1 VGAQVCTKCGQ
12 AVVAEPFAPS
22 PHAPP
27 PPIPGSPTRPTIPG
41 TEITLGDGEHVWKR
55 YAVSYIPEFR
65 FLGIRL
71 SRATGTGTLFVTNAR
86 VLFYA
91 AYERR
96 GGKRST
102 LIQETQVENVT
113 GLSAFV
119 SRSFSLV
126 AAFVVLILGL
136 SGLEALKHEAVGE
149 AFLLLLL
156 CGVGA
161 YLMSQGHGQRGSVGV
176 SIHSGSSEKSPLNF
190 GLVDDRRSGFGAALR
205 SLLGPFGRLLFGAG
219 GQSAF
224 DLLIAPPG
232 PDAEQV
238 VQELGALI
246 GDLRSKGGLAGTHWG
261 VDG

>member
-1 VGAQVCTKCGQ
+1 MTAP
-12 AVVAEPFAPS
+12 AV
-22 PHAPP
+22 
-27 PPIPGSPTRPTIPG
+27 PGSPTRPTIPG

-55 YAVSYIPEFR
+55 YAVSYIPELR
-65 FLGIRL
+65 FLGFRL
-71 SRATGTGTLFVTNAR
+71 SRSTGTGTLFVTNAR

-91 AYERR
+91 SYERR

-119 SRSFSLV
+119 SRSFSLLAV
-126 AAFVVLILGL
+126 FILLILGL

-149 AFLLLLL
+149 AFVLLLL
-156 CGVGA
+156 CGVGV
-161 YLMSQGHGQRGSVGV
+161 YLMTQGYGQRGSVGV
-176 SIHSGSSEKSPLNF
+176 AIHSGSSEKSPLNF
-190 GLVDDRRSGFGAALR
+190 GLIDDRRSGFSAVLR
-205 SLLGPFGRLLFGAG
+205 SLLGPFSRLIFGAG
-219 GQSAF
+219 GQNAF

-261 VDG
+261 IDG